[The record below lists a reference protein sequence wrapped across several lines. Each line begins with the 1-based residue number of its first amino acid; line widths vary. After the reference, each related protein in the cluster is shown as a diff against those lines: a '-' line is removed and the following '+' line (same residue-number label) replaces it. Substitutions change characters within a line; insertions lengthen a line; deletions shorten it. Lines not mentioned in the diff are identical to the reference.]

1 MNILDARGMRCPMP
15 LLKLKQSLHQLNVA
29 EVLTVMTTDP
39 VSQRDFVAFLRQT
52 PHQLISVKQQN
63 EEFIFEIKKGE

>member
-52 PHQLISVKQQN
+52 PHQLISVKQEN